1 MKIKKAIKIAE
12 SFVKKDE
19 KEMSMNEMQAMTT
32 ILLDI
37 HKMLSEQSKS
47 AKFDL
52 VINEQ
57 NQMAL
62 DAFNKMSGAELEFND
77 EIKLKKKEVK
87 SFSYPAIISQVDS
100 NGLYKFDIK
109 IPAFK
114 GYLRNS
120 VSKNALIEQ
129 AHIDLKAMILN
140 AIEWGELRE
149 IETVDESKLKSNE
162 EIIHIKVKIEI

>member
-62 DAFNKMSGAELEFND
+62 DAFNKMSGAKLEIND

-87 SFSYPAIISQVDS
+87 SFSYPAIITPEQ
-100 NGLYKFDIK
+100 NGYSVRFPDLNGVNTQGDTLKEAYINAENALSLFIESCLENDIK
-109 IPAFK
+109 LPIK
-114 GYLRNS
+114 
-120 VSKNALIEQ
+120 SKHKVCN
-129 AHIDLKAMILN
+129 
-140 AIEWGELRE
+140 
-149 IETVDESKLKSNE
+149 DEYVKD
-162 EIIHIKVKIEI
+162 IKVEI